1 VQRFFSVLFASLLAS
16 SSPAIAEVL
25 LPDKA
30 GDFKNGIYHAGF
42 VVADIDVMIR
52 FLEEYSSLRV
62 VSRVKLPNG
71 GERVFLADLRGQRLE
86 LLTDPAARAASE
98 SAPNYPREI
107 VTGAA
112 HLAIEVENAAEVR
125 ERILAEGYQ
134 IVFQV
139 PADFSEGYVVSEVD
153 AHRVLFIEGPSG
165 AAIEFFEIERRP

>member
-1 VQRFFSVLFASLLAS
+1 MQKFFNLLFASLLAS
-16 SSPAIAEVL
+16 SSPAIAEII

-30 GDFKNGIYHAGF
+30 GDFKNGIYHTGF

-52 FLEEYSSLRV
+52 FLREYSSLRV

-71 GERVFLADLRGQRLE
+71 GERVFLADMRGHRLE
-86 LLTDPAARAASE
+86 LLSDPAAGAASE
-98 SAPNYPREI
+98 PANYPREI

-125 ERILAEGYQ
+125 ERILAQGYQ

-139 PADFSEGYVVSEVD
+139 PADFGDGYIVSEVD

-165 AAIEFFEIERRP
+165 VAIEFFEIERRP